1 MLKTTIGQIMVND
14 ALPDEL
20 KDYSRVL
27 DSKASASLMQSLAE
41 RHPEKYK
48 EVAKKLYDVGREVS
62 YNSGG
67 FSFGLKDLR
76 ESKSSIES
84 KAKLRATIDA
94 LMNDRRLDEGA
105 RNKSVVDLLNGS
117 QKKLETDIFNDSVK
131 ENNQL
136 ARQIQSGSRGKPMNL
151 KSLRGGDLLY
161 TDHHDNPIPIP
172 VFSSYSKGLNPAE
185 YFAGTFGARKGVT
198 DTKFSVMDAGFFS
211 KQLNQIGHRMVVV
224 GDDDE
229 DQTRSADK
237 GLPVDIE
244 DDDNEGAFLA
254 IPAGGYGR
262 NTLLTPRVI
271 KDLKAKGIKR
281 LAVRSPISMGAP
293 DGGLYAKDLGMREK
307 GGLAPIGDV
316 VGIAAMQ
323 ALSEPISQGQLS
335 SKHSGGVAGA
345 AGAVSGFKHLNQL
358 VQAPKQSPYWATHA
372 QRDGKI
378 TAVKPASTGG
388 TFVSVDGVDHYLN
401 PDAKPLY
408 KVGDTI
414 EAGDMLSDGVA
425 NPAQFTKFKG
435 IGEARRQFVAA
446 FKGAMKGAGMSG
458 NRRNIEVMS
467 KGLINHVK
475 MDEEYNQ
482 YSPDDVVPYDALEH
496 NWEPREGHKVVT
508 PRESVGHYLE
518 KPVLHYTIGTPIKP
532 SMIKD
537 FDEFG
542 IKQVAVHKQPPP
554 FQPHFVRGLE
564 NLQHDPDW
572 MTRMLGSNLRKSTL
586 QAVHRGAVSDEQGT
600 SYVPSLAKA
609 VDFGRKGPVKGYDPK
624 QLNVG
629 KPDQESGGVL

>member
-14 ALPDEL
+14 SLPEEL

-27 DSKASASLMQSLAE
+27 DSKSSMSLMQALADKY
-41 RHPEKYK
+41 PDKYK
-48 EVAKKLYDVGREVS
+48 DVAKKLYDVGREVA

-76 ESKSSIES
+76 EPKSSIDT
-84 KAKLRATIDA
+84 KARLRAAIDT
-94 LMNDRRLDEGA
+94 LMSDRNLDEDA
-105 RNKSVVDLLNGS
+105 RNKSVVDLLNSS

-136 ARQIQSGSRGKPMNL
+136 AKQIMSGSRGKPMNL

-211 KQLNQIGHRMVVV
+211 KQLNQIGHRMIVV
-224 GDDDE
+224 GDDME
-229 DQTRSADK
+229 DPTKASDR
-237 GLPVDIE
+237 GMPVDIE
-244 DDDNEGAFLA
+244 DDDNEGSFLA
-254 IPAGGYGR
+254 MPAGGYGR

-281 LAVRSPISMGAP
+281 LAVRSPIALGAP
-293 DGGLYAKDLGMREK
+293 DGGLYSKDLGIREK
-307 GGLAPIGDV
+307 GGLAPVGDV

-335 SKHSGGVAGA
+335 SKHTGGVAGA

-378 TAVKPASTGG
+378 TGIKPAPTGG
-388 TFVSVDGVDHYLN
+388 TFVAVDGVDHYLN
-401 PDAKPLY
+401 PGARLNY
-408 KVGDTI
+408 KIGDTI

-435 IGEARRQFVAA
+435 IGEARRQFVSA

-458 NRRNIEVMS
+458 SRRNIEVMA

-482 YSPDDVVPYDALEH
+482 YAPDDVVPYDALEH
-496 NWEPREGHKVVT
+496 NWEPREGHKIVA
-508 PRESVGHYLE
+508 PKESVGHYLE
-518 KPVLHYTIGTPIKP
+518 KPVLHYTIGTPIKA

-586 QAVHRGAVSDEQGT
+586 QAVHRGAVSDEHST

-609 VDFGRKGPVKGYDPK
+609 VDFGRKGQVKGYDPSK
-624 QLNVG
+624 VKVEQLGDNR
-629 KPDQESGGVL
+629 GVL

>member
-27 DSKASASLMQSLAE
+27 DSKASNALMQALAE
-41 RHPEKYK
+41 KHPDKYK
-48 EVAKKLYDVGREVS
+48 EVAKKLYDVGREVA

-76 ESKSSIES
+76 ESKFSMEAKVRLKAAIDQLMDNPQLDD
-84 KAKLRATIDA
+84 KAKS
-94 LMNDRRLDEGA
+94 
-105 RNKSVVDLLNGS
+105 KSVIDLLNNSQKDLEKGIFDDSVNEGS
-117 QKKLETDIFNDSVK
+117 QLVK
-131 ENNQL
+131 
-136 ARQIQSGSRGKPMNL
+136 QILSGSRGKPMNL

-172 VFSSYSKGLNPAE
+172 VFNSYSKGLNPAE
-185 YFAGTFGARKGVT
+185 YFAGTFGARKGVA
-198 DTKFSVMDAGFFS
+198 DTKFSTMDAGFFS

-224 GDDDE
+224 GDDLE
-229 DQTRSADK
+229 DPSKASDR

-244 DDDNEGAFLA
+244 DDDNEGALLA
-254 IPAGGYGR
+254 MPVGGYGR
-262 NTLLTPRVI
+262 NTVLTPRII
-271 KDLKAKGIKR
+271 KDLKSKGVKR
-281 LAVRSPISMGAP
+281 LAVRSPIALGAP

-307 GGLAPIGDV
+307 GGFAPVGDAI
-316 VGIAAMQ
+316 GIAAMQ

-335 SKHSGGVAGA
+335 SKHTGGVAGA

-358 VQAPKQSPYWATHA
+358 VQSPKQSPYWATHA
-372 QRDGKI
+372 QKDGKI
-378 TAVKPASTGG
+378 TGIKPAPTGG
-388 TFVSVDGVDHYLN
+388 MFVAVDGVDHYLN
-401 PDAKPLY
+401 PGAKLTY
-408 KVGDTI
+408 KIGDTV

-435 IGEARRQFVAA
+435 IGEARRQFVSA

-482 YSPDDVVPYDALEH
+482 YAPDDVVPYDAVEH
-496 NWEPREGHKVVT
+496 NWEPREGHKVVD
-508 PRESVGHYLE
+508 PRSAVGHYLE

-537 FDEFG
+537 LQEFG
-542 IKQVAVHKQPPP
+542 IKQITVHKNPAP

-586 QAVHRGAVSDEQGT
+586 QAVHRGAVSNEQGT

-624 QLNVG
+624 QVKVETPSEENR
-629 KPDQESGGVL
+629 GVL

>member
-1 MLKTTIGQIMVND
+1 M
-14 ALPDEL
+14 
-20 KDYSRVL
+20 
-27 DSKASASLMQSLAE
+27 
-41 RHPEKYK
+41 
-48 EVAKKLYDVGREVS
+48 
-62 YNSGG
+62 
-67 FSFGLKDLR
+67 
-76 ESKSSIES
+76 
-84 KAKLRATIDA
+84 
-94 LMNDRRLDEGA
+94 
-105 RNKSVVDLLNGS
+105 
-117 QKKLETDIFNDSVK
+117 
-131 ENNQL
+131 
-136 ARQIQSGSRGKPMNL
+136 
-151 KSLRGGDLLY
+151 
-161 TDHHDNPIPIP
+161 
-172 VFSSYSKGLNPAE
+172 
-185 YFAGTFGARKGVT
+185 
-198 DTKFSVMDAGFFS
+198 
-211 KQLNQIGHRMVVV
+211 
-224 GDDDE
+224 
-229 DQTRSADK
+229 
-237 GLPVDIE
+237 
-244 DDDNEGAFLA
+244 
-254 IPAGGYGR
+254 
-262 NTLLTPRVI
+262 
-271 KDLKAKGIKR
+271 
-281 LAVRSPISMGAP
+281 
-293 DGGLYAKDLGMREK
+293 
-307 GGLAPIGDV
+307 
-316 VGIAAMQ
+316 
-323 ALSEPISQGQLS
+323 
-335 SKHSGGVAGA
+335 
-345 AGAVSGFKHLNQL
+345 
-358 VQAPKQSPYWATHA
+358 
-372 QRDGKI
+372 
-378 TAVKPASTGG
+378 
-388 TFVSVDGVDHYLN
+388 SVDGVDHYLN
-401 PDAKPLY
+401 PDAKSLY

-609 VDFGRKGPVKGYDPK
+609 VDFGRKGQVKGYDPK

-629 KPDQESGGVL
+629 PPDQENGGVL